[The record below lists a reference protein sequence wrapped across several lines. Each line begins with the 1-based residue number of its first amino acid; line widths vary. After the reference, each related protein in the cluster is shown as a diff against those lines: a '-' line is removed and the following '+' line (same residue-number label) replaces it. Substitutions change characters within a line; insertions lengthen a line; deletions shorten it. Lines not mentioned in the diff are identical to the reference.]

1 VPSGSLTVSN
11 LSKFRGPVVVLDRVS
26 LTVGPGDRVGI
37 VGPNGVGKSTLLRLI
52 AGLDEP
58 DGGEVQR
65 RPPEATVGYL
75 PQEADVRPGETLLE
89 ALSRRTGVTAADR
102 ALQASSAAL
111 ADGAPGAD
119 ERYVADLERYLAL
132 GGPDLPSR
140 AAEVCEDLGLPA
152 SRLDV
157 ELAALSGGQ
166 LARAGLAAVL
176 LSRFDVFLLDEPTN
190 DLDFEGLAQLER
202 FLGGLQAGAVIVS
215 HDRAFLD
222 RTITRVYEIDE
233 HTHEGR
239 EFGGGWGAYLEERER
254 ARQQQYEAHDTYQS
268 EKGRLE
274 DRARRQ
280 KQWSATGVAKAK
292 RSSEPDKNIRFGK
305 MQTSEKLAG
314 KVKITQ
320 KAIERLEVV
329 DKPWEGWRLELDLSV
344 AKRSGDVVARLAG
357 AVVERGTFRLG
368 PVDLEVAW
376 GDRLAIVGAY
386 GSGKTSL
393 LGALL
398 GRFPLASGAQ
408 WLGPGV
414 EVGEL
419 DQARGAFLG
428 EGDLLRAFGDASGLV
443 PGEARTLLAKFGL
456 GTEHVLRPASSL
468 SPGERTRAVLA
479 LLQHRQANCL
489 VLDEP
494 TNHLD
499 LPAIEQLESALDGY
513 EGTVLLVTHDRAL
526 LDAVEITRTV
536 VVAHGEVRS
545 VE

>member
-1 VPSGSLTVSN
+1 VPSGSLTVAN
-11 LSKFRGPVVVLDRVS
+11 LSKSHGPVVVLDRVS
-26 LTVGPGDRVGI
+26 LTVGPGDRIGV
-37 VGPNGVGKSTLLRLI
+37 VGPNGVGKSTLLRII
-52 AGLDEP
+52 AGLNEP
-58 DGGEVQR
+58 DGGSVQL

-75 PQEADVRPGETLLE
+75 PQEADIRAGETLLE
-89 ALSRRTGVTAADR
+89 ALSRRTGVTAADA
-102 ALQASSAAL
+102 ALQASAAAL
-111 ADGAPGAD
+111 AEGAPGAD
-119 ERYVADLERYLAL
+119 ERYAADLERYLSL
-132 GGPDLPSR
+132 GGPDLHAR

-190 DLDFEGLAQLER
+190 DLDFAGLAQLEE

-239 EFGGGWGAYLEERER
+239 EFGGGWAAYLEERER
-254 ARQQQYEAHDTYQS
+254 ARLQQYAAHDTYRS

-274 DRARRQ
+274 DRARTQ
-280 KQWSATGVAKAK
+280 KQWSAAGVAKAK
-292 RSSEPDKNIRFGK
+292 KSDEPDKNIRFGK
-305 MQTSEKLAG
+305 IQRSEKLAG
-314 KVKITQ
+314 KVRITE
-320 KAIERLEVV
+320 KALERLEVV
-329 DKPWEGWRLELDLSV
+329 DKPWEGWRLELDLTA

-357 AVVERGTFRLG
+357 AVVERGSFRLG
-368 PVDLEVAW
+368 PVDLEIGW
-376 GDRLAIVGAY
+376 GERLAIVGAN
-386 GSGKTSL
+386 GSGKTTL

-398 GRFPLASGAQ
+398 GRLPLTSGSQ
-408 WLGPGV
+408 WMGPGV

-419 DQARGAFLG
+419 DQARGAFLS

-456 GTEHVLRPASSL
+456 GPEHVLRPASSL

-499 LPAIEQLESALDGY
+499 LPAIEQLESALEGY
-513 EGTVLLVTHDRAL
+513 DGTVLLVTHDRAL

-536 VVAHGEVRS
+536 VVEDGRV
-545 VE
+545 VEP

>member
-1 VPSGSLTVSN
+1 MPSGSLTVSN
-11 LSKFRGPVVVLDRVS
+11 LSKSHGPVVVLDRVS
-26 LTVGPGDRVGI
+26 MTVGPGDRIGVVGS
-37 VGPNGVGKSTLLRLI
+37 NGVGKSTLLRLI

-75 PQEADVRPGETLLE
+75 PQEADVRPGGTLLD
-89 ALSRRTGVTAADR
+89 ALARRTGVTAADA

-111 ADGAPGAD
+111 AEGAPGAD
-119 ERYVADLERYLAL
+119 ERYAADLERYLSL
-132 GGPDLPSR
+132 GGPDLPAR

-152 SRLDV
+152 DRLDV

-176 LSRFDVFLLDEPTN
+176 LARFDVFLLDEPTN
-190 DLDFEGLAQLER
+190 DLDFAGLAQLES

-222 RTITRVYEIDE
+222 RTITRVYELDE
-233 HTHEGR
+233 HSHEGR

-254 ARQQQYEAHDTYQS
+254 AREQQYEAHETYRS

-292 RSSEPDKNIRFGK
+292 RSNEPDKNIRFGK
-305 MQTSEKLAG
+305 IQTSEKLAG
-314 KVKITQ
+314 KVKITE

-329 DKPWEGWRLELDLSV
+329 DKPWEGWRLELDLT
-344 AKRSGDVVARLAG
+344 AARRSGDVVARLAG

-368 PVDLEVAW
+368 PVDLEIGW
-376 GDRLAIVGAY
+376 GERLAIVGAN
-386 GSGKTSL
+386 GSGKTTL

-398 GRFPLASGAQ
+398 GRLPLTSGSQ
-408 WLGPGV
+408 WMGPGV

-456 GTEHVLRPASSL
+456 GPEHVLRPASSL

-479 LLQHRQANCL
+479 LLQQRQANCL

-536 VVAHGEVRS
+536 LVDDGVVSLG
-545 VE
+545 